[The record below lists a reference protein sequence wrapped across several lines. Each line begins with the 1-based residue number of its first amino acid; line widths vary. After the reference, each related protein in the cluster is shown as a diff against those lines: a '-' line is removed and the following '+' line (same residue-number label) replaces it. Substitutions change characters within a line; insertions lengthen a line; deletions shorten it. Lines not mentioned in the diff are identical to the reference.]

1 MLAASLVDT
10 VETLQGEAG
19 QVWAFT
25 GYRHGGR
32 ELAVY
37 FQERRTVNS
46 FAAPILRQA
55 HSAAMRAALAEIAES
70 YREDDDCVPA

>member
-1 MLAASLVDT
+1 MRAGSGPLPFPGHGDVLAASLVDT

-19 QVWAFT
+19 QVWEFT

-37 FQERRTVNS
+37 SRGAGR
-46 FAAPILRQA
+46 
-55 HSAAMRAALAEIAES
+55 
-70 YREDDDCVPA
+70 